1 MGSIQDLQDDTSGMD
16 ATRSLLGGYT
26 PGGATPA
33 PATSRV
39 ARTPMRQTSILDEAR
54 QVAAMQ
60 VRNSPRP

>member
-1 MGSIQDLQDDTSGMD
+1 MGSIQDLQDDTSGIG

-33 PATSRV
+33 PSSSRV

-60 VRNSPRP
+60 V